1 MIGRSDRI
9 GRNRTMNI
17 LALNWQDL
25 KNPLSGGAEVHLEE
39 LLRRL
44 SGMGHKVTLF
54 CSNYAGGAAE
64 ETVEGV
70 RIIRRGGRFNF
81 NFIAPLHLRKLVR
94 DGGFDI
100 LIEDINKIP
109 FYTPFYLKIPTLVV
123 IPHLFATTV
132 FREINFVLGSYIYF
146 AERPMA
152 RCYRGRKFNV
162 ISDST
167 AQDLKRRGIPAADIS
182 VVHCGIDSA
191 RYYRDPAVKKHPAPT
206 IIYLGRLKKY
216 KSVQH
221 LIRALVLVR
230 KKLADARLQV
240 VGAGDYMDQLKAQA
254 AECGVSDA
262 VEFTGFVSADD
273 KIERLRRAHV
283 CVCPSMKEGWGLTNI
298 EANACGTT
306 VIAADVEGLRDSV
319 NDGVSGLLYP
329 YGDLNALAE
338 KLTGVLSDDEA
349 RHKLERGAIDWARQ
363 FNWDDAAEKF
373 MTVIRDTLETSAHP
387 KQKTEQVEQG

>member
-1 MIGRSDRI
+1 
-9 GRNRTMNI
+9 MNI

-44 SGMGHKVTLF
+44 VRMGHKVTLF
-54 CSNYAGGAAE
+54 CSNYDGGAAQ
-64 ETVEGV
+64 ETIEGV
-70 RIIRRGGRFNF
+70 RIIRRGSRFNF
-81 NFIAPLHLRKLVR
+81 NFIAPLHLRRLVKNEA
-94 DGGFDI
+94 FDI

-109 FYTPFYLKIPTLVV
+109 FYTPLYLKIPTLVV

-132 FREINFVLGSYIYF
+132 FREINFILGSYIYLS
-146 AERPMA
+146 ERPMA
-152 RCYRGRKFNV
+152 RIYRGRKFNV
-162 ISDST
+162 ISEST
-167 AQDLKRRGIPAADIS
+167 AQDLRRRGIPAADIS
-182 VVHCGIDSA
+182 VVHCGIDSE
-191 RYYRDPAVKKHPAPT
+191 RYFHDPAVEKHTIPT

-221 LIRALVLVR
+221 LIKALPLVR
-230 KKLADARLQV
+230 EQIVDTRLQI
-240 VGAGDYMDQLKAQA
+240 VGAGDYMDELKAHA
-254 AECGVSDA
+254 AACGVSGA
-262 VEFTGFVSADD
+262 VEFTGFVSAEE
-273 KIERLRRAHV
+273 KVERLRRAHV

-338 KLTGVLSDDEA
+338 KLISVLRDSET
-349 RHKLERGAIDWARQ
+349 RYKLERGAREWAKQ
-363 FNWDDAAEKF
+363 FDWDDAAKKF
-373 MTVIRDTLETSAHP
+373 MTVVRHTLETSDHSERN
-387 KQKTEQVEQG
+387 TEQVKQR